1 MLLITLTAFF
11 FRTRR
16 YDERPPPPRYD
27 ERDRDRGYD
36 DRYDDRGPPPPRYD
50 DRGPPPPRYDDR
62 GYDDR
67 RGGDRYAERPPPRRY
82 DDDGPRNPRG
92 PSYTPGPKGPGG
104 PGTDG
109 PPPPPDVDGEPS
121 NQWIFDK
128 LVEREKA
135 RVKRDFGTADAIRD
149 ELLRLGVSA
158 QQQPDFL
165 CACGLSLSDGPPPL
179 SSPCV
184 CVVDA
189 GRDLGVE
196 GRAHV
201 AVQGRPYGPA
211 AKPRGQML
219 LGKQAGGQRE
229 GHLETS

>member
-16 YDERPPPPRYD
+16 YDERPPPRYD

-36 DRYDDRGPPPPRYD
+36 DRYY

>member
-1 MLLITLTAFF
+1 MPPQYFSLHRLHAFNHADGFF
-11 FRTRR
+11 FIRTRR
-16 YDERPPPPRYD
+16 YDERPPPRYD

-36 DRYDDRGPPPPRYD
+36 DRYY

-158 QQQPDFL
+158 RSSLTF
-165 CACGLSLSDGPPPL
+165 CAPVASLSLTGCP
-179 SSPCV
+179 SPRSV
-184 CVVDA
+184 CVRGTQVEIWESKGERTWRCKD
-189 GRDLGVE
+189 GRMGPRPNHE
-196 GRAHV
+196 G
-201 AVQGRPYGPA
+201 
-211 AKPRGQML
+211 KCF
-219 LGKQAGGQRE
+219 
-229 GHLETS
+229 